1 MPNRYP
7 DSSTWC
13 IVGLGNPGREYSN
26 TRHNL
31 GFSVLN
37 RLASQNGIS
46 WRYKSK
52 FSYGIG
58 RNHPF
63 FLVRPLTYMNL
74 SGQAVKQVMQER
86 HFGTDRLLVVCDDIN
101 LPLGRLRLRTAGS
114 HGGQKGLKSIIDTI
128 KTENFTRLRLG
139 IGPLPPS
146 SDASE
151 FVLGRFTAL
160 EYQEAQEMA
169 ARAADSVIKI
179 ITHGLETA
187 MNSIN
192 QKTT

>member
-7 DSSTWC
+7 DNSTWC
-13 IVGLGNPGREYSN
+13 IIGLGNPGREYSN

-37 RLASQNGIS
+37 HLAREDGIT
-46 WRYKSK
+46 WRYKNK

-74 SGQAVKQVMQER
+74 SGQAVKQVMKER
-86 HFGTDRLLVVCDDIN
+86 DIGPDRLLVVCDDLH
-101 LPLGRLRLRTAGS
+101 LPLGQLRLRLAGS
-114 HGGQKGLKSIIDTI
+114 HGGQKGLKSIIDALG
-128 KTENFTRLRLG
+128 TENFARLRLG
-139 IGPLPPS
+139 VGPLPS
-146 SDASE
+146 SGDASD
-151 FVLGRFTAL
+151 FVLGKFTAP
-160 EYQEAQEMA
+160 EYPAAKEMA
-169 ARAADSVIKI
+169 DRAADSIIKI
-179 ITHGLETA
+179 INLGLETA

-192 QKTT
+192 QKTI